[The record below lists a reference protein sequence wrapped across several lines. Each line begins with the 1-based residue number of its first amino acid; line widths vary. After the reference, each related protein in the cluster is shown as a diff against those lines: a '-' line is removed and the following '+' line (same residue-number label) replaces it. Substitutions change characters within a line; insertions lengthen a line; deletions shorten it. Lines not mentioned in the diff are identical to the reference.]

1 MTIRRT
7 SRSKFDMSIQF
18 FHFEFFFFSS
28 LLSFFGSIP
37 GGLWQISLR
46 NPFDGSLCEITL
58 LDKWHLANPSWTGR
72 LNNVPETGRL
82 RKLMRRINRI
92 FGNKL
97 CILIGQLVLLKVKF
111 YFEFILIS
119 KACPKNW
126 KHQRLLL
133 TYKIISRNF
142 YRMYGIPNPPP
153 KVEIKPKPI
162 LATSIIFWSKIPT
175 F

>member
-46 NPFDGSLCEITL
+46 NPFDGSLGKITL

-92 FGNKL
+92 FGNEL
-97 CILIGQLVLLKVKF
+97 CILIGWSWFCSLDYPNCLLK
-111 YFEFILIS
+111 S
-119 KACPKNW
+119 KKKKLSLETRFLADVGKESYRWPIRM
-126 KHQRLLL
+126 RLMVW
-133 TYKIISRNF
+133 RNVSLDSHGT
-142 YRMYGIPNPPP
+142 R
-153 KVEIKPKPI
+153 
-162 LATSIIFWSKIPT
+162 WQ
-175 F
+175 

>member
-1 MTIRRT
+1 
-7 SRSKFDMSIQF
+7 MSIHFEF
-18 FHFEFFFFSS
+18 FHIIEFFFFSS

-97 CILIGQLVLLKVKF
+97 CILIGLKLVLLKVNF
-111 YFEFILIS
+111 YFEFTLIS
-119 KACPKNW
+119 KAYPKNW
-126 KHQRLLL
+126 KRQRLLL
-133 TYKIISRNF
+133 TYKIISSNF
-142 YRMYGIPNPPP
+142 YGI
-153 KVEIKPKPI
+153 
-162 LATSIIFWSKIPT
+162 SISPQT
-175 F
+175 HL